1 MSLPLSGMLAGL
13 VLALLIAIDGL
24 SGLLLGI
31 VLGGGGWLVGA
42 QLSGEIDLRELRRGR
57 RD

>member
-1 MSLPLSGMLAGL
+1 MSLPATGL
-13 VLALLIAIDGL
+13 LVGLTFALLIILDGF
-24 SGLLLGI
+24 SGLLLGL
-31 VLGGGGWLVGA
+31 VLGGGGWIVGA

>member
-1 MSLPLSGMLAGL
+1 MSLPVSGTLIGLA
-13 VLALLIAIDGL
+13 LALLIAIDGF
-24 SGLLLGI
+24 SGLLLGL
-31 VLGGGGWLVGA
+31 VLGGSGWLVGA

>member
-1 MSLPLSGMLAGL
+1 MSLPVSGTLIGLA
-13 VLALLIAIDGL
+13 LALLIAIDGF
-24 SGLLLGI
+24 SGLLLGL